1 MFYILYPMET
11 ISAITKPYIQDDS
24 SQVQEGR
31 RKELFFWG
39 GNYDS
44 QTAQSV
50 TRLQQQSA
58 QWLWEMNVRTETVTE
73 GWSPGWRWRDRDRDT
88 ERASVSGTQC
98 GPEYMEGGEQLPR
111 DSEPAVTR
119 GTLVLS
125 PKRRKRMREKTQRTQ
140 RLTAFLCSRWNWNRS
155 PIWMDLD

>member
-1 MFYILYPMET
+1 MTLGDER
-11 ISAITKPYIQDDS
+11 
-24 SQVQEGR
+24 E
-31 RKELFFWG
+31 
-39 GNYDS
+39 
-44 QTAQSV
+44 
-50 TRLQQQSA
+50 
-58 QWLWEMNVRTETVTE
+58 
-73 GWSPGWRWRDRDRDT
+73 DRDSHGRMESGLKVKRHRDT

-140 RLTAFLCSRWNWNRS
+140 RLTAFLCSR
-155 PIWMDLD
+155 